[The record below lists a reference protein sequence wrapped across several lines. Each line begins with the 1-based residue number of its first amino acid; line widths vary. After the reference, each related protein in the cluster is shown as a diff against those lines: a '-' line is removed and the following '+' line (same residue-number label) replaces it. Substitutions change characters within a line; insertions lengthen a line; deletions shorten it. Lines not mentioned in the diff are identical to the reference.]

1 VPPEPPL
8 LLADR
13 QLAGPR
19 NSIRVS
25 GLDALLIVACLAA
38 AACGY
43 TVRGNLPGHIKTI
56 AIPVF
61 VNRTPVPAVES
72 LITAAVVE
80 AFTTNGR
87 LRVVTRAHA
96 DSILEG
102 EVVGYQLQPLAF
114 DPDANVR
121 QYRLIVTL
129 NLRFRD
135 VRDNQLLFEESG
147 LQEQA
152 DFALAGT
159 VAANIALEE
168 VAVRRA
174 AIDIGRAVVSLAV
187 DRF

>member
-1 VPPEPPL
+1 VPAERPL
-8 LLADR
+8 QPTDR

-19 NSIRVS
+19 DSVLVS
-25 GLDALLIVACLAA
+25 GLDALLIVACLAV

-43 TVRGNLPGHIKTI
+43 TVRGNLPGHIKTV
-56 AIPVF
+56 AIPIF
-61 VNRTPVPAVES
+61 VNRTAVPAVES

-87 LRVVTRAHA
+87 LRVVTRERA
-96 DSILEG
+96 DAILEG
-102 EVVGYQLQPLAF
+102 EVVGYQLEPLAF
-114 DPDANVR
+114 DPSANVR
-121 QYRLIVTL
+121 QYRLVVTL

-147 LQEQA
+147 VQEQA

-159 VAANIALEE
+159 VAANIALED